1 MIRFSKMLSEMREPS
16 ALEKVE
22 QEEVERFTNV
32 VDQVEQ
38 SQTSAVVEETDEG
51 PLDEMASL
59 NIRK

>member
-1 MIRFSKMLSEMREPS
+1 MREPS

-22 QEEVERFTNV
+22 QEEVERFTNM

-38 SQTSAVVEETDEG
+38 SQTSAVVDEG

>member
-1 MIRFSKMLSEMREPS
+1 MREPS
-16 ALEKVE
+16 ALEKFE